1 MVIVLLSYIITLMV
15 VLGSNEGTSAST
27 GLQDWHIGIIVLA
40 IIVVLVIVIGA
51 AVLVKKKRSSS
62 SAKRSKAAQARRS
75 SKSLQQIMTENL

>member
-40 IIVVLVIVIGA
+40 IIVVLVPFYM
-51 AVLVKKKRSSS
+51 VLYLLMEIKETKKHMS
-62 SAKRSKAAQARRS
+62 
-75 SKSLQQIMTENL
+75 E